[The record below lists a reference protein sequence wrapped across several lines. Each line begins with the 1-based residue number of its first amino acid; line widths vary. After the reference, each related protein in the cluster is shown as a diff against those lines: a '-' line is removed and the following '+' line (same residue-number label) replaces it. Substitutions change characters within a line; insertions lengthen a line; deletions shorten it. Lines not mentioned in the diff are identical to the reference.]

1 MSPPEVSPR
10 RRGRRPKLRAA
21 DEPTVLKCSVLQ
33 QWSQRKAAQ
42 VLCIDRARIQA
53 AVEAGQL
60 TAEPKREGQKLRR
73 VLAIEAVEL
82 FAPHLLTSKRIKF
95 L

>member
-1 MSPPEVSPR
+1 MI
-10 RRGRRPKLRAA
+10 
-21 DEPTVLKCSVLQ
+21 TFSVLQ

-53 AVEAGQL
+53 AIEAGQL
-60 TAEPKREGQKLRR
+60 TAEPKREGQKIRR
-73 VLAIEAVEL
+73 VSAIEAVEL
-82 FAPHLLTSKRIKF
+82 FAPHLLKSKRIRF